1 MNYKILHCSL
11 ALVLSVF
18 FSCSTYPTRPDD
30 GLFLSFPEAQPAG
43 ADAPQSIL
51 SLNEL
56 TATTAPLSLNPV
68 CVIQYTHAYYPYIK
82 EKYEKKLSREARYD
96 FFIASRS
103 AVSYGARIAGYKDV
117 GHNRWSRSRDYGWG
131 PEVYVE
137 KKFFN
142 SGEVLLYS
150 RYDYDNID
158 GAVGSSTNVGAYL
171 EYPLFASRE
180 ALERENEK
188 IFWRNEVDDANLE
201 YFRSVREAINWAL
214 GTYFE
219 ALEYQERIEYSKS
232 YIADLQELHQ
242 RMLST
247 NDPEVIKDCDK
258 VVALL
263 TSEEA
268 DLETLIGTFEIEL
281 QSLKAHIGVP
291 FDCQIVLQSEDFNP
305 FRGKT
310 QDELLRISLETDPE
324 IKVLRNAIT
333 NAEAELNLA
342 QRGKWDTS
350 FFLRGEKT
358 LGGTG
363 SREGEHGY
371 SIGAGVGIRHIDPRI
386 TDSMERGARADI
398 RGYQNAIKSREADIF
413 VGTTDSLIGME
424 TNANKFRSLTENLPR
439 YRSDYESGITKYFNR
454 QITIDELLEKR
465 DDHYEE
471 QRWIAE
477 SRDHYSSN
485 VADLCASTAQ
495 YLEYL
500 P

>member
-1 MNYKILHCSL
+1 MNHKILHCFL

-30 GLFLSFPEAQPAG
+30 GLLLFPEAHPAG
-43 ADAPQSIL
+43 ADAPQSIP
-51 SLNEL
+51 SLDEL
-56 TATTAPLSLNPV
+56 TATTAPLALTPV
-68 CVIQYTHAYYPYIK
+68 CVIQYTYVNYPYIK
-82 EKYEKKLSREARYD
+82 EKYETKLSKEARYD

-117 GHNRWSRSRDYGWG
+117 RDNRWSRSRDYGWG

-150 RYDYDNID
+150 RYDYGNID
-158 GAVGSSTNVGAYL
+158 GEAGSETEVGAYL

-180 ALERENEK
+180 ALQRENEK

-214 GTYFE
+214 ETYSE

-247 NDPEVIKDCDK
+247 NDPEVIKDCEK
-258 VVALL
+258 VVAEI
-263 TSEEA
+263 TTEQAE
-268 DLETLIGTFEIEL
+268 LETLIGTLEIKL
-281 QSLKAHIGVP
+281 QSLKSHIGLP
-291 FDCQIVLQSEDFNP
+291 FDCQILLQPEDFNP
-305 FRGKT
+305 FRGKS
-310 QDELLRISLETDPE
+310 QEELLRVSLETDPE
-324 IKVLRNAIT
+324 IKVLRNAISS
-333 NAEAELNLA
+333 AEAELDLA

-350 FFLRGEKT
+350 FFLRGERT
-358 LGGTG
+358 LAGTG
-363 SREGEHGY
+363 SSEGEDGY

-386 TDSMERGARADI
+386 TDSMEREARANI
-398 RGYQNAIKSREADIF
+398 RRYKNAIKGRENDIF
-413 VGTTDSLIGME
+413 VDTTDSLVGME
-424 TNANKFRSLTENLPR
+424 TNGNKFRSLTENLPR
-439 YRSDYESGITKYFNR
+439 YITDYEGGVTKYFNR
-454 QITIDELLEKR
+454 QITIDELLKKR
-465 DDHYEE
+465 DDYYEE

-477 SRDHYSSN
+477 SRENYSSN

>member
-1 MNYKILHCSL
+1 MKHKISHCFL

-30 GLFLSFPEAQPAG
+30 GLLLFPEAQPAG
-43 ADAPQSIL
+43 AEAPQSIPSL
-51 SLNEL
+51 SEL

-82 EKYEKKLSREARYD
+82 EKYEKKLSKEARYD
-96 FFIASRS
+96 FFMASRS
-103 AVSYGARIAGYKDV
+103 AVSYGARIAGHKDV
-117 GHNRWSRSRDYGWG
+117 RDNRWSHSRDYGWG

-150 RYDYDNID
+150 RYDYDNSD
-158 GAVGSSTNVGAYL
+158 GAAGTETEVGVYL

-201 YFRSVREAINWAL
+201 YFRSVRQAINWAL
-214 GTYFE
+214 GTYSE
-219 ALEYQERIEYSKS
+219 VIENQERIDYSKS

-258 VVALL
+258 VLATI
-263 TSEEA
+263 TSEQAE
-268 DLETLIGTFEIEL
+268 LETLIGRLEIEL
-281 QSLKAHIGVP
+281 QGLKSHIGLP
-291 FDCQIVLQSEDFNP
+291 FECEIFLDSEDFNP

-310 QDELLRISLETDPE
+310 QDELLRVSLETDPE

-333 NAEAELNLA
+333 NAEAELDLA

-358 LGGTG
+358 LAGTG
-363 SREGEHGY
+363 SNEGAHGY

-386 TDSMERGARADI
+386 TNSMEREARADI
-398 RGYQNAIKSREADIF
+398 RRYQNAIKSRENEIF
-413 VGTTDSLIGME
+413 VDTTDSLIGME

-439 YRSDYESGITKYFNR
+439 YSSDYESGVTKYFNR

-465 DDHYEE
+465 DDYYSE

-477 SRDHYSSN
+477 SREHYSSN

>member
-1 MNYKILHCSL
+1 
-11 ALVLSVF
+11 
-18 FSCSTYPTRPDD
+18 
-30 GLFLSFPEAQPAG
+30 
-43 ADAPQSIL
+43 
-51 SLNEL
+51 
-56 TATTAPLSLNPV
+56 
-68 CVIQYTHAYYPYIK
+68 
-82 EKYEKKLSREARYD
+82 
-96 FFIASRS
+96 
-103 AVSYGARIAGYKDV
+103 
-117 GHNRWSRSRDYGWG
+117 
-131 PEVYVE
+131 
-137 KKFFN
+137 
-142 SGEVLLYS
+142 
-150 RYDYDNID
+150 
-158 GAVGSSTNVGAYL
+158 
-171 EYPLFASRE
+171 
-180 ALERENEK
+180 
-188 IFWRNEVDDANLE
+188 
-201 YFRSVREAINWAL
+201 
-214 GTYFE
+214 
-219 ALEYQERIEYSKS
+219 
-232 YIADLQELHQ
+232 
-242 RMLST
+242 MLST